1 MLDIAIIGAGPAG
14 LSAAING
21 ATRNKS
27 VMVFGNKPTSSLIYK
42 AEQVNNYLG
51 MYGVSGKEMIEQY
64 VDHATNMGVDI
75 HLGKVIQIFSMGDY
89 YTLNVENEFF
99 DAKTVIIATGL
110 PMVKMLPKEE
120 EFIGKGVSYCATCD
134 GMLYKNKDVIVFG
147 ETQEAEKDVNYL
159 SEICRNVH
167 YVHKYKEV
175 KNINKTVNLINGKPK
190 EIIAGDYV
198 EGLRVKEHELK
209 GNAVFLLR
217 ETTPMSKLIS
227 GLEMNGKTIK
237 VNRNMETNLPGL
249 YAAGDCT
256 GTPYQISKAVGEG
269 LIAALSAVT
278 YIDRQKAA

>member
-89 YTLNVENEFF
+89 YTLNVENDFF
-99 DAKTVIIATGL
+99 DARTVIIATGL

-237 VNRNMETNLPGL
+237 VNRDMETNLPGL

>member
-1 MLDIAIIGAGPAG
+1 
-14 LSAAING
+14 
-21 ATRNKS
+21 
-27 VMVFGNKPTSSLIYK
+27 
-42 AEQVNNYLG
+42 
-51 MYGVSGKEMIEQY
+51 
-64 VDHATNMGVDI
+64 
-75 HLGKVIQIFSMGDY
+75 
-89 YTLNVENEFF
+89 
-99 DAKTVIIATGL
+99 
-110 PMVKMLPKEE
+110 MVKMLPKEE

-134 GMLYKNKDVIVFG
+134 GMLYKKNKDVIVFG

>member
-1 MLDIAIIGAGPAG
+1 
-14 LSAAING
+14 
-21 ATRNKS
+21 
-27 VMVFGNKPTSSLIYK
+27 
-42 AEQVNNYLG
+42 
-51 MYGVSGKEMIEQY
+51 MIEQY

-167 YVHKYKEV
+167 YVHK
-175 KNINKTVNLINGKPK
+175 I
-190 EIIAGDYV
+190 
-198 EGLRVKEHELK
+198 
-209 GNAVFLLR
+209 
-217 ETTPMSKLIS
+217 
-227 GLEMNGKTIK
+227 
-237 VNRNMETNLPGL
+237 
-249 YAAGDCT
+249 
-256 GTPYQISKAVGEG
+256 
-269 LIAALSAVT
+269 
-278 YIDRQKAA
+278 

>member
-21 ATRNKS
+21 VTRNKR

-51 MYGVSGKEMIEQY
+51 MYGVTGKEMIEQY
-64 VDHATNMGVDI
+64 VDHAKSMGVPMHI
-75 HLGKVIQIFSMGDY
+75 GKVIQIFSLGDY

-99 DAKTVIIATGL
+99 EARTVIIATGL

-120 EFIGKGVSYCATCD
+120 EFIGKGISYCATCD
-134 GMLYKNKDVIVFG
+134 GMLYKDKDVVVFG
-147 ETQEAEKDVNYL
+147 ETHEAEKDVNYL

-167 YVHKYKEV
+167 YVHQYKDV
-175 KNINKTVNLINGKPK
+175 KHINHTVNSIHGKPK

-198 EGLRVKEHELK
+198 EGLKLKDQELK

-217 ETTPMSKLIS
+217 ETTPVSKLIS
-227 GLEMNGKTIK
+227 GLEMNGKTIQ
-237 VNRNMETNLPGL
+237 VNRHMETNISGI

>member
-89 YTLNVENEFF
+89 YTLNIENEFF

>member
-1 MLDIAIIGAGPAG
+1 M
-14 LSAAING
+14 
-21 ATRNKS
+21 
-27 VMVFGNKPTSSLIYK
+27 
-42 AEQVNNYLG
+42 
-51 MYGVSGKEMIEQY
+51 
-64 VDHATNMGVDI
+64 
-75 HLGKVIQIFSMGDY
+75 
-89 YTLNVENEFF
+89 
-99 DAKTVIIATGL
+99 
-110 PMVKMLPKEE
+110 
-120 EFIGKGVSYCATCD
+120 
-134 GMLYKNKDVIVFG
+134 
-147 ETQEAEKDVNYL
+147 
-159 SEICRNVH
+159 H

>member
-99 DAKTVIIATGL
+99 LMRKR
-110 PMVKMLPKEE
+110 
-120 EFIGKGVSYCATCD
+120 
-134 GMLYKNKDVIVFG
+134 
-147 ETQEAEKDVNYL
+147 L
-159 SEICRNVH
+159 S
-167 YVHKYKEV
+167 
-175 KNINKTVNLINGKPK
+175 
-190 EIIAGDYV
+190 
-198 EGLRVKEHELK
+198 
-209 GNAVFLLR
+209 LLQ
-217 ETTPMSKLIS
+217 
-227 GLEMNGKTIK
+227 
-237 VNRNMETNLPGL
+237 
-249 YAAGDCT
+249 A
-256 GTPYQISKAVGEG
+256 YQW
-269 LIAALSAVT
+269 
-278 YIDRQKAA
+278 